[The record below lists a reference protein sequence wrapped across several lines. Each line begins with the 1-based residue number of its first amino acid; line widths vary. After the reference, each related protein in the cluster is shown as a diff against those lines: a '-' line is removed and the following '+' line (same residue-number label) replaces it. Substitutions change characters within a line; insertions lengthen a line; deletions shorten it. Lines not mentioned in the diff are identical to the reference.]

1 MRKTMPYVVLILITS
16 LVLFGCG
23 VEKTITGEILN
34 ETEDDFHQGIG
45 SFLIITPSEDDPVIL
60 EEEAFSQGSVT
71 VIIAAAT
78 FDQEGRIVEA
88 TFNANQKIIYT
99 DGQGR
104 ISTDRVLKALRQQEI
119 NKIDQMIDS
128 GLVNPC
134 GVNWYTAGTNAAVE
148 SLTLD
153 NDSLQQMN
161 RIEEWF
167 QGKSLE
173 EIKNENGDFP
183 EVQLTLGSVA
193 LTKDDYIKAMEE
205 AYLSSL
211 INQ

>member
-104 ISTDRVLKALRQQEI
+104 ISTDRVLEALRQQEI

>member
-16 LVLFGCG
+16 LFLFGCG
-23 VEKTITGEILN
+23 VEKTITEEILN

-104 ISTDRVLKALRQQEI
+104 ISTDRVLEALRQQEI

-193 LTKDDYIKAMEE
+193 LTKDDYIKAVEE

>member
-193 LTKDDYIKAMEE
+193 LTKDDYIKAVEE

>member
-16 LVLFGCG
+16 LFLFGCG

-34 ETEDDFHQGIG
+34 GTEDHFHRGIG

-104 ISTDRVLKALRQQEI
+104 ISTDRVLEALRQQEI

-161 RIEEWF
+161 KIEEWF

-183 EVQLTLGSVA
+183 EVQLTVGSVA
-193 LTKDDYIKAMEE
+193 LTKDNYIKAMEE